1 MLAVGHARQ
10 AAHRLALTAR
20 RQHHDFVVFVA
31 IQIADVDEHVLRDFQ
46 FADFHRQLGD
56 VDHAPADKAD
66 FPPEL
71 DAVVH
76 HLLNSVQVRGEH
88 RDDDSPLRVLKQVV
102 EGLADLLFAHR
113 VAGALHVGGFRQHR
127 QHAAAAPRGQRVEIR
142 HLAVDGRVVD
152 FEVARHDHRAGR
164 ARNRHRHRARN
175 RMAHLD
181 ELHGERA
188 DLDHVLRLHDMELD
202 VADIMLRQLPAY
214 ERAGQLRA
222 VNRRGYAR
230 QHIRRRAD
238 VILVPVRNQI
248 RAHALPV
255 SLQIGDVGNHKVNT
269 EHIRPREDRAAV
281 HHNDVVAKLEGRHVF
296 ADLAQSA
303 QRDNPQLRQMR
314 LLLSVV
320 SFCFFIFQ
328 KPFMSFS
335 GFQNPNISEG

>member
-1 MLAVGHARQ
+1 
-10 AAHRLALTAR
+10 
-20 RQHHDFVVFVA
+20 
-31 IQIADVDEHVLRDFQ
+31 
-46 FADFHRQLGD
+46 
-56 VDHAPADKAD
+56 
-66 FPPEL
+66 
-71 DAVVH
+71 
-76 HLLNSVQVRGEH
+76 
-88 RDDDSPLRVLKQVV
+88 
-102 EGLADLLFAHR
+102 
-113 VAGALHVGGFRQHR
+113 
-127 QHAAAAPRGQRVEIR
+127 
-142 HLAVDGRVVD
+142 
-152 FEVARHDHRAGR
+152 
-164 ARNRHRHRARN
+164 
-175 RMAHLD
+175 MAHLD